1 MSRPGYTRQHWS
13 PTAELT
19 EPDPIFGRSPYFSH
33 VRAWL
38 RTGMAV
44 QPMAMEIKE
53 ALMVSL
59 VPAYLVKGPV
69 VEHWVKHRIA
79 GLEHGH
85 FLGF

>member
-1 MSRPGYTRQHWS
+1 
-13 PTAELT
+13 
-19 EPDPIFGRSPYFSH
+19 
-33 VRAWL
+33 
-38 RTGMAV
+38 MAV

-85 FLGF
+85 FLGFCVMKRHSPHDMTRLSRRG

>member
-1 MSRPGYTRQHWS
+1 
-13 PTAELT
+13 
-19 EPDPIFGRSPYFSH
+19 
-33 VRAWL
+33 
-38 RTGMAV
+38 MAV

-69 VEHWVKHRIA
+69 VENWVKHRIA